1 VDIEKYDTFREIIEN
16 VYLPQALT
24 IGVDYD
30 LFWSLNPRKLQAFVK
45 SFKMKQKI
53 KAEYI
58 NYQTW
63 LQGIYF
69 GRALVATLD
78 KNQEYFEEPI
88 GFQKIKE
95 QKSQEELMAMKFEA
109 WAIAFNQSLEKGGK

>member
-1 VDIEKYDTFREIIEN
+1 MDDEKYDTFREIVEN

-30 LFWSLNPRKLQAFVK
+30 LFWSLNPRKLQPFVK
-45 SFKMKQKI
+45 SFEMKQKI
-53 KAEYI
+53 KTEYI

-69 GRALVATLD
+69 GRALVASLD
-78 KNQEYFEEPI
+78 KNQEYFKEPI
-88 GFQKIKE
+88 NFQKIKE
-95 QKSQEELMAMKFEA
+95 QKSQEELLAMKFEA
-109 WAIAFNQSLEKGGK
+109 WSIAFKKKKKKGGK

>member
-1 VDIEKYDTFREIIEN
+1 MDVEKYDTFREVIEN

-30 LFWSLNPRKLQAFVK
+30 LFWSLNPRKLQPFVK
-45 SFKMKQKI
+45 SFEMKQKM
-53 KAEYI
+53 KTEYI
-58 NYQTW
+58 NFQTW

-69 GRALVATLD
+69 GKALVASLD
-78 KNQEYFEEPI
+78 KNQEYFKEPI
-88 GFQKIKE
+88 DFQKIKE

-109 WAIAFNQSLEKGGK
+109 WSVAFNQSLEKGGK

>member
-1 VDIEKYDTFREIIEN
+1 MDVEKYDTFREIIEN

-30 LFWSLNPRKLQAFVK
+30 LFWSLNPRKLQPFVK

-53 KAEYI
+53 KTEDI
-58 NYQTW
+58 NFQTW

-69 GRALVATLD
+69 GKALVASLD
-78 KNQEYFEEPI
+78 KNQEYFEKPI
-88 GFQKIKE
+88 DFQKIKE

-109 WAIAFNQSLEKGGK
+109 WSIAFNQSLEKGGK

>member
-1 VDIEKYDTFREIIEN
+1 MDVEKYDTFKEIIEN

-30 LFWSLNPRKLQAFVK
+30 LFWSLNPRKLQPFVE

-53 KAEYI
+53 EIEYI

-69 GRALVATLD
+69 GKALVASLD
-78 KNQEYFEEPI
+78 KNQEYFKEPI
-88 GFQKIKE
+88 DFQKIKE

-109 WAIAFNQSLEKGGK
+109 WSIAFNQSLEKGGK

>member
-1 VDIEKYDTFREIIEN
+1 MDDEKYDTFKEIIEN

-53 KAEYI
+53 KTEYI
-58 NYQTW
+58 NFQTW

-69 GRALVATLD
+69 GKALVASLD

-88 GFQKIKE
+88 DFQKIKE
-95 QKSQEELMAMKFEA
+95 QKSQEELMAMRFEA
-109 WAIAFNQSLEKGGK
+109 WSIAFNQSLEKGGK

>member
-1 VDIEKYDTFREIIEN
+1 MDIEKYDTFREIIEN

-24 IGVDYD
+24 IGVDYN
-30 LFWSLNPRKLQAFVK
+30 LFWSLNPRKIQAFVK

-88 GFQKIKE
+88 GFQKIKK

-109 WAIAFNQSLEKGGK
+109 WSIAFNQSLEKGGK

>member
-1 VDIEKYDTFREIIEN
+1 MDVEKYDTFREIIEN

-30 LFWSLNPRKLQAFVK
+30 LFWSLNPRKLQPFVN
-45 SFKMKQKI
+45 SFKMKQEI
-53 KAEYI
+53 KTEYI
-58 NYQTW
+58 NYHTW

-69 GRALVATLD
+69 GRALVAILD
-78 KNQEYFEEPI
+78 KNQEYFKEPI
-88 GFQKIKE
+88 DFQKIKE

-109 WAIAFNQSLEKGGK
+109 WSIAFNQSLEKGGK

>member
-1 VDIEKYDTFREIIEN
+1 MDDEKYDTFREIIEN
-16 VYLPQALT
+16 VYLPQALI

-30 LFWSLNPRKLQAFVK
+30 LFWSLNPRKLQPFVE

-53 KAEYI
+53 KTEYI
-58 NYQTW
+58 NFQTW

-69 GRALVATLD
+69 GKALVASLD
-78 KNQEYFEEPI
+78 KNQEYFKEPI
-88 GFQKIKE
+88 DFQKIKE

-109 WAIAFNQSLEKGGK
+109 WSIAFNQSLEKGGK

>member
-1 VDIEKYDTFREIIEN
+1 VDVEKYDTFKEIIEN

-30 LFWSLNPRKLQAFVK
+30 LFWSLNPRKLQPFVK

-53 KAEYI
+53 KTEYI
-58 NYQTW
+58 NFQTW

-69 GRALVATLD
+69 GKALVASLD
-78 KNQEYFEEPI
+78 KNQEYFKEPI
-88 GFQKIKE
+88 DFQKIKE

>member
-1 VDIEKYDTFREIIEN
+1 MDVEKYDTFKEIIEN

-30 LFWSLNPRKLQAFVK
+30 LFWSLNPRKLQPFVK

-53 KAEYI
+53 KTEYI
-58 NYQTW
+58 NFQTW

-69 GRALVATLD
+69 GKALVASLD
-78 KNQEYFEEPI
+78 KNQEYFKEPI
-88 GFQKIKE
+88 DFQKIKE
-95 QKSQEELMAMKFEA
+95 QKSQEESMAMKFEA
-109 WAIAFNQSLEKGGK
+109 WSIAFNQSLEKGGK

>member
-1 VDIEKYDTFREIIEN
+1 VDVEKYDTFREIVEN

-53 KAEYI
+53 KTEYI
-58 NYQTW
+58 NFQTW

-69 GRALVATLD
+69 GRALVASLD
-78 KNQEYFEEPI
+78 KNQEYFKEPI
-88 GFQKIKE
+88 DFQKIKE

-109 WAIAFNQSLEKGGK
+109 WSIAFNQSLEKGGK

>member
-1 VDIEKYDTFREIIEN
+1 MDDEKYDTFREIIEN

-30 LFWSLNPRKLQAFVK
+30 LFWSLNPRKLQPFVK

-53 KAEYI
+53 KTEYI
-58 NYQTW
+58 NFQTW

-69 GRALVATLD
+69 GKALVASLD
-78 KNQEYFEEPI
+78 KNQEYFKEPI
-88 GFQKIKE
+88 DFQKIKE
-95 QKSQEELMAMKFEA
+95 QKSQEELMAMRFEA
-109 WAIAFNQSLEKGGK
+109 WSIAFNQSLEKGGK